1 MIMDKNLIL
10 VELNEINFDV
20 VKLYLDKN
28 EILPGFEKLFS
39 EGVIETSSEDVYDL
53 LEPWIQWPSVHIG
66 KKFEDH
72 KIFRLGDMV
81 NSNQKQIF
89 EKVEEAGYKV
99 GAISPMNTKN
109 NLICPA
115 YFIPDPWTS
124 TESDGGFL
132 SKKITEA
139 ISQAVNDNAKS
150 KITLKSI
157 FFLMLSFVTLVNY
170 KKYLSLF
177 LYALSSFSKPW
188 RKALF
193 LDLFLFEIHLTLY
206 KRRNPNF
213 STVFLNAGAHIQHHY
228 FFNSSV
234 LKNNHLSNPSW
245 YMKENEDPILDMIKC
260 YDNMISELFLV
271 KDTEFII
278 ATGLSQKPYDAV
290 KFYYRLNNHQNFLS
304 LLNIDFKKV
313 QPRMTRDFLIE
324 FHNEDL
330 ANKAQDVLSSIKVDN
345 QDLLFKE
352 IDNRGKDLFVTLS
365 YPKEITDNSKINIG
379 SESFNLKDHVTFV
392 AIKNGMHSE
401 KGFAYFSSKVR
412 QHAPENGDHV
422 SNIFVTL
429 SKFFNIV

>member
-234 LKNNHLSNPSW
+234 LKIIIYLT
-245 YMKENEDPILDMIKC
+245 
-260 YDNMISELFLV
+260 LV
-271 KDTEFII
+271 GI
-278 ATGLSQKPYDAV
+278 
-290 KFYYRLNNHQNFLS
+290 
-304 LLNIDFKKV
+304 
-313 QPRMTRDFLIE
+313 
-324 FHNEDL
+324 
-330 ANKAQDVLSSIKVDN
+330 
-345 QDLLFKE
+345 
-352 IDNRGKDLFVTLS
+352 
-365 YPKEITDNSKINIG
+365 
-379 SESFNLKDHVTFV
+379 
-392 AIKNGMHSE
+392 
-401 KGFAYFSSKVR
+401 
-412 QHAPENGDHV
+412 
-422 SNIFVTL
+422 
-429 SKFFNIV
+429 